1 LRSPRSEVILGEF
14 PLGAP
19 RGAPRICDE
28 RCCAH
33 SVIVEDCR
41 WGWQNNK
48 NDSDNNN
55 GNDDDSINN
64 NSKQKQQQLRIHVR
78 RIPLGGFSLLPF
90 NPALGERPRVPRRGH
105 PAVLS
110 DSESLLAEASR
121 KTLMRMDPELDPE
134 ERLSTGS
141 PDVISSEGGTR
152 PAHCVS
158 KSKCK
163 TKAKAKAKGQSK
175 TRRRHRAGQDG
186 KGQGRRGGDKGSKN
200 ALAVGKRGK
209 VKCTAKKVNSGKG
222 TGDKSTDAANGR
234 RQVQRSS
241 L

>member
-1 LRSPRSEVILGEF
+1 MPDVTDTNGAAVPDGEGPPKPKRGKPRVLRSPRSEVILGEC
-14 PLGAP
+14 PRGAP

-78 RIPLGGFSLLPF
+78 RIPLGGFPLLPF

-110 DSESLLAEASR
+110 ASESLLAEASR
-121 KTLMRMDPELDPE
+121 KTLMRWYCCTIAAGVQARMPWNRIIP
-134 ERLSTGS
+134 GH
-141 PDVISSEGGTR
+141 P
-152 PAHCVS
+152 
-158 KSKCK
+158 
-163 TKAKAKAKGQSK
+163 
-175 TRRRHRAGQDG
+175 RRTS
-186 KGQGRRGGDKGSKN
+186 RR
-200 ALAVGKRGK
+200 
-209 VKCTAKKVNSGKG
+209 
-222 TGDKSTDAANGR
+222 
-234 RQVQRSS
+234 
-241 L
+241 

>member
-1 LRSPRSEVILGEF
+1 MFETLGSGVLRRCSTQHWGSALGFWMGRLLLAAVRPGLGKRRGWAFDECRGTLRGGSRKPRVLRSPRSEVILGEC
-14 PLGAP
+14 PRGAP

-33 SVIVEDCR
+33 SVILGDCR

-78 RIPLGGFSLLPF
+78 RISLGGFPLLPF

-110 DSESLLAEASR
+110 ASESLLAEASR
-121 KTLMRMDPELDPE
+121 WKP
-134 ERLSTGS
+134 
-141 PDVISSEGGTR
+141 
-152 PAHCVS
+152 
-158 KSKCK
+158 
-163 TKAKAKAKGQSK
+163 
-175 TRRRHRAGQDG
+175 
-186 KGQGRRGGDKGSKN
+186 
-200 ALAVGKRGK
+200 VG
-209 VKCTAKKVNSGKG
+209 
-222 TGDKSTDAANGR
+222 
-234 RQVQRSS
+234 
-241 L
+241 

>member
-1 LRSPRSEVILGEF
+1 MPSALDVWLGEWPRRWTCGWGSALGPGRVAGGVPSALDVWLGECPRPWTCGWGSALGAGRVAGKVAELAALEKTWGGCARWGGAPETEAREAAGIAEPRSDVILGEF

-64 NSKQKQQQLRIHVR
+64 TSKQKQQQLRIHVR
-78 RIPLGGFSLLPF
+78 RIPLGGFPLLPF

-110 DSESLLAEASR
+110 ASESLLAEASR
-121 KTLMRMDPELDPE
+121 WKP
-134 ERLSTGS
+134 
-141 PDVISSEGGTR
+141 
-152 PAHCVS
+152 
-158 KSKCK
+158 
-163 TKAKAKAKGQSK
+163 
-175 TRRRHRAGQDG
+175 
-186 KGQGRRGGDKGSKN
+186 
-200 ALAVGKRGK
+200 VG
-209 VKCTAKKVNSGKG
+209 
-222 TGDKSTDAANGR
+222 
-234 RQVQRSS
+234 
-241 L
+241 

>member
-1 LRSPRSEVILGEF
+1 MGPVVCMCGWALVECRGTLRGGSRKPRVLRSPRSEVILGEC
-14 PLGAP
+14 PRGAP

-33 SVIVEDCR
+33 SFRVEDCR

-78 RIPLGGFSLLPF
+78 RIPLGGFPLLPF

-110 DSESLLAEASR
+110 ASESLLAEASR
-121 KTLMRMDPELDPE
+121 WKP
-134 ERLSTGS
+134 
-141 PDVISSEGGTR
+141 
-152 PAHCVS
+152 
-158 KSKCK
+158 
-163 TKAKAKAKGQSK
+163 
-175 TRRRHRAGQDG
+175 
-186 KGQGRRGGDKGSKN
+186 
-200 ALAVGKRGK
+200 VG
-209 VKCTAKKVNSGKG
+209 
-222 TGDKSTDAANGR
+222 
-234 RQVQRSS
+234 
-241 L
+241 

>member
-1 LRSPRSEVILGEF
+1 MPDGEGPPKPKRGKPRVLRSPRSEVILGEC
-14 PLGAP
+14 PRGAP
-19 RGAPRICDE
+19 RRAPRICDE

-41 WGWQNNK
+41 WGWLNNK

-78 RIPLGGFSLLPF
+78 RIPLGGFPLLPF

-158 KSKCK
+158 NSKCK

-175 TRRRHRAGQDG
+175 
-186 KGQGRRGGDKGSKN
+186 RGGAIGPAK
-200 ALAVGKRGK
+200 
-209 VKCTAKKVNSGKG
+209 TARAKAGAG
-222 TGDKSTDAANGR
+222 ATRAAR
-234 RQVQRSS
+234 TH
-241 L
+241 